1 MAARLEHSCT
11 VGSLRTPAFLHRHLG
26 PFPAL
31 RGMPALSRPPRP
43 ASRPGRSASPG
54 AAAAEHTGNDRAGGR
69 GPGARPQPA
78 SARQDGGAASQKPPS
93 GLAETLRGSISAVP
107 SSAGTRPSRQ
117 AGTSPHSCRL
127 FCAPGRAQAR
137 HGRRPHAMR
146 LLSHTREERARAW
159 RPYRH
164 GFAVFRHRAGQSLH
178 PSQKVLGARI
188 LSGRAAAP
196 CPCPA
201 GEGPRRA
208 PRVTPGRAA
217 RALRRARTAAAA
229 TGAPSRR
236 CGARRL
242 QRGQLARQ
250 ARDGEWGRAAGG
262 AQPRLQADV
271 GDAAAAAPGGRH
283 RPREV
288 VVAEPG
294 GAQRRQRRQPGRQ
307 LPRQRVAAQHQLAER
322 GQVAQRV
329 RQRALRAAGPRA
341 PLSWPAVPRRRR
353 GRGGPGRRARQHS
366 RASLQRRR
374 PAVWLP

>member
-201 GEGPRRA
+201 GEGPRQA

-217 RALRRARTAAAA
+217 RAARAHCGGRHWRAELSPRRTAPAARPTRMA
-229 TGAPSRR
+229 STGWGM
-236 CGARRL
+236 GARVR
-242 QRGQLARQ
+242 RR
-250 ARDGEWGRAAGG
+250 
-262 AQPRLQADV
+262 
-271 GDAAAAAPGGRH
+271 AAAP
-283 RPREV
+283 
-288 VVAEPG
+288 
-294 GAQRRQRRQPGRQ
+294 
-307 LPRQRVAAQHQLAER
+307 
-322 GQVAQRV
+322 
-329 RQRALRAAGPRA
+329 AG
-341 PLSWPAVPRRRR
+341 
-353 GRGGPGRRARQHS
+353 
-366 RASLQRRR
+366 
-374 PAVWLP
+374 